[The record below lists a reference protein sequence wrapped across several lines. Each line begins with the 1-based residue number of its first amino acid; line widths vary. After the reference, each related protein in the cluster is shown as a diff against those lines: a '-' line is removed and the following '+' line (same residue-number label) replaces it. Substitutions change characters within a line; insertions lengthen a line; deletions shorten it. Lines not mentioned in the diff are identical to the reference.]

1 MTDFARVRTGGEGW
15 LDDDDDRPSRGSLRD
30 AEHVL
35 RAGLRVAPGVRG
47 GRVRLR
53 RNGDLDRIGNRVPM
67 WYRPRGFGPRNHAFR
82 ESAVR
87 DTPPM
92 GKRVSGVAG
101 EAGRIPAF

>member
-15 LDDDDDRPSRGSLRD
+15 LDDDDDRPRRGSLRD
-30 AEHVL
+30 AEHFL
-35 RAGLRVAPGVRG
+35 REGLHLVSRMRG

-53 RNGDLDRIGNRVPM
+53 RNGDLDRIGNRVPV

-82 ESAVR
+82 GSAVR

-92 GKRVSGVAG
+92 GSRVSGVAG
-101 EAGRIPAF
+101 EAGRISAF